1 MNAFTDLALK
11 RQMEKLAKK
20 YAPARSRLRIS
31 AGEGPKPYKNGL
43 SNGTDMGA
51 NSKKRIIAS
60 QRVTDLTVKY
70 ANFYALASVETL
82 GLNDITVRAAVYYN
96 STYYPLRFHGVRDAV
111 INPGAI
117 VESDPMGIDIP
128 AGTTFYIMTY
138 ITVASAGMK
147 WGLNTLFARGGAY
160 GEEYV
165 PSATPTDLST
175 TGGFTASG
183 NVIGYGPLQ
192 VMSRNTNSN
201 PFVAIIGDSI
211 ADGTGD
217 TGTSDGSA
225 GAERGW
231 ITRALI
237 PNFPI
242 QVLAQPGA
250 QASQFTFNNMAH
262 RMGMMGDAEVAI
274 VAYGAND
281 LGGNKTFS
289 QLQASLQYIYD
300 YCAARGMRVFGATIT
315 PKTSSTDS
323 FATLA
328 NQTKTYSGATET
340 VRTQIND
347 WIRTTPTPLTGYFE
361 AADAAE
367 SARNSGL
374 WRVDLG
380 APTADGLHPTSAVC
394 AAMQATIDLNKL
406 K

>member
-1 MNAFTDLALK
+1 MGILDAPALTPAAA
-11 RQMEKLAKK
+11 AKK
-20 YAPARSRLRIS
+20 YAPARSRLRIP

-70 ANFYALASVETL
+70 ANFYALGGVETP
-82 GLNDITVRAAVYYN
+82 GVNDITVRCAVYYN
-96 STYYPLRFHGVRDAV
+96 GTYYPLRFRGSRDVV

-117 VESDPMGIDIP
+117 VETDPSGIDIP

-138 ITVASAGMK
+138 VTVASSGMK
-147 WGLNTLFARGGAY
+147 WGLNNLFARGGAY

-165 PSATPTDLST
+165 SSTTPTDLST
-175 TGGFTASG
+175 TGGFTASA
-183 NVIGYGPLQ
+183 NLIGYGPLQ
-192 VMSRNTNSN
+192 VLCRNTNTTN
-201 PFVAIIGDSI
+201 PYVAVIGDSI
-211 ADGTGD
+211 SDGTGD
-217 TGTSDGSA
+217 IGTADGSA

-237 PNFPI
+237 PNFPL
-242 QVLAQPGA
+242 QVLSQPGG
-250 QASQFTFNNMAH
+250 QAAQFTFGQMGN
-262 RMGMMGDAEVAI
+262 RMSILGDAEVAI

-281 LGGNKTFS
+281 LGANKTFA

-315 PKTSSTDS
+315 PKTTSTDA

-328 NQTKTYSGATET
+328 NQTKAYSGATET
-340 VRTQIND
+340 VRTQINA
-347 WIRTTPTPLTGYFE
+347 WIRTTPAPLSGYFE

-367 SARNSGL
+367 SARDSGL
-374 WRVDLG
+374 WRIDLG
-380 APTADGLHPTSAVC
+380 QPTTDGLHPSSVVH
-394 AAMQATIDLNKL
+394 AAMQAKIDVAKL
-406 K
+406 R

>member
-1 MNAFTDLALK
+1 MDPVTLGMANASAS
-11 RQMEKLAKK
+11 KK
-20 YAPARSRLRIS
+20 YAAARSRLRIA

-70 ANFYALASVETL
+70 ANFYALAGVETP
-82 GLNDITVRAAVYYN
+82 GPNDITVRGSVFYN
-96 STYYPLRFHGVRDAV
+96 NTYYPLRFRGSRDIV

-138 ITVASAGMK
+138 ITVASSGMK
-147 WGLNTLFARGGAY
+147 WGLNTLHARGGAY

-165 PSATPTDLST
+165 ASATPTDLST
-175 TGGFTASG
+175 TGGFTAAS
-183 NVIGYGPLQ
+183 NQLGYSPLQ
-192 VMSRNTNSN
+192 VLSRNTNTN
-201 PFVAIIGDSI
+201 PYVAIIGDSI
-211 ADGTGD
+211 SDGTGD
-217 TGTSDGSA
+217 NGTADGSA
-225 GAERGW
+225 GVERGW

-242 QVLAQPGA
+242 QVLSQPGGQAA
-250 QASQFTFNNMAH
+250 QFGFNQMGH
-262 RMGMMGDAEVAI
+262 RMAMLGDAEVAI

-281 LGGNKTFS
+281 LGANKTFA

-315 PKTSSTDS
+315 PKTTSTDS
-323 FATLA
+323 FATTG
-328 NQTKTYSGATET
+328 NQTKAYTTATET

-347 WIRTTPTPLTGYFE
+347 WIRSTPAPLAGYFE

-367 SARNSGL
+367 TARNSGI

-380 APTADGLHPTSAVC
+380 QPTTDGLHPSSAIH
-394 AAMQATIDLNKL
+394 AAMTATVNVARLR
-406 K
+406 